1 MQLCSPVISLAGF
14 GFRFCFHGA
23 RGECDLAMLDA
34 GVSSLSFI
42 KRGTAATRNTQESTS
57 WFLLSAPAAA
67 HVLCI
72 ESRVAYSC
80 MELAM
85 ARATMASSVC
95 AGKGAGRGRQEA
107 GQAGHPASR
116 QGGRVDKG
124 GVSGE
129 EWWVMRQQCGRG
141 SAGRREAARERAAS
155 GTTCHLDSGRHRDGG
170 RAAMASRLSTAAAA
184 PGPPPA
190 AARRWPPPAAAAPP
204 PCA

>member
-95 AGKGAGRGRQEA
+95 AGKGEGRGRQEA
-107 GQAGHPASR
+107 GQGGHPASG

-124 GVSGE
+124 GVSG

-190 AARRWPPPAAAAPP
+190 AGRRWPPPAAAAPP